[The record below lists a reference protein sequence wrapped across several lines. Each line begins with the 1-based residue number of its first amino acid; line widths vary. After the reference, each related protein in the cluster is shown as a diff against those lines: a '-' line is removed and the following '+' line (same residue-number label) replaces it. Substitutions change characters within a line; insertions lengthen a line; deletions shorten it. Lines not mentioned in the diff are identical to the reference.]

1 MCVKALLGRI
11 ADCFWIT
18 CPMLYLRHWPS
29 LVFLAAVAGCSSSPS
44 AAPQEAVAVVQPL
57 PRVPLTIVT
66 ADGKRHAY
74 RIEVARAPDEQAQG
88 LMYRRR
94 MGQDEGMIFPFSPS
108 RPASFWMRNTYIPL
122 DMIFLLADGRIESI
136 LADVPPLNEHERR
149 SLGPVA
155 AVLELNAGEAARI
168 GATPGDLVEY
178 DLRDL
183 QAATE

>member
-1 MCVKALLGRI
+1 MI
-11 ADCFWIT
+11 S
-18 CPMLYLRHWPS
+18 LRHWPY
-29 LVFLAAVAGCSSSPS
+29 LAFLAAVAGCSGSPS
-44 AAPQEAVAVVQPL
+44 AAPQEAVAEVAVQPL
-57 PRVPLTIVT
+57 PRVPLTIAT

-74 RIEVARAPDEQAQG
+74 RIEVARTSDEQAQG
-88 LMYRRR
+88 LMYRRKMAR
-94 MGQDEGMIFPFSPS
+94 DEGMIFPFSPP
-108 RPASFWMRNTYIPL
+108 RPAAFWMHNTYIPL

-136 LADVPPLNEHERR
+136 LADVPPLNEDQRR

-183 QAATE
+183 QAGTE